1 MERTLTYRAEKETTV
16 GQVLKTVFALSR
28 HEISRLKFQQ
38 GLFVNG
44 RQAYVRD
51 VLKIGDLLMVRFR
64 EQADTPALTLLKPEI
79 FYADRDLVMVNKPA
93 GIPVHPAHGHLTD
106 SLGTAVQAWYAEQ
119 GETVV
124 IHAIGRLDREV
135 SGLMVYALNRPAAA
149 RLYAEKESGIFRKEY
164 LAVCTGWPE
173 QDEGCWDE
181 PLLRTGRKTVL
192 SNGGRPARTDYRVLA
207 RGCLNSQPYA
217 LLGLRIQTGRT
228 HQIRAHAA
236 GYGHP
241 LAGDSLYGG
250 SGELLSRAALHC
262 FRTELVSPFT
272 QRKIIREA
280 PLPDDMKY
288 LVEQLGGFRK

>member
-1 MERTLTYRAEKETTV
+1 MERILTYKAETEITV
-16 GQVLKTVFALSR
+16 GRVLKTVFALSR

-51 VLKIGDLLMVRFR
+51 VLKTGDLLTVRFR
-64 EQADTPALTLLKPEI
+64 EQTDSPALTLFMPEI
-79 FYADRDLVMVNKPA
+79 LYADRDLVMVNKPA
-93 GIPVHPAHGHLTD
+93 GIPVHPSHGHLTD

-149 RLYAEKESGIFRKEY
+149 RLYAEKESGIFRKVY

-173 QDEGCWDE
+173 QDEGCWE
-181 PLLRTGRKTVL
+181 EALLRTGRKTVI
-192 SNGGRPARTDYRVLA
+192 SAEGRPARTDYRVLA
-207 RGCLNSQPYA
+207 RGCLNGQPHA
-217 LLGLRIQTGRT
+217 LLGLCIQTGRT

-236 GYGHP
+236 GHGHP
-241 LAGDSLYGG
+241 LAGDNLYGG

-262 FRTELVSPFT
+262 LRTELVSPFT

-288 LVEQLGGFRK
+288 LVEELGGFRK